1 MKIKSI
7 HIENFRLLKK
17 FQLDLEDELSLVIG
31 KNNSG
36 KTSILTGL
44 NKFLNSSDNNKLTFN
59 DFNIDFKK
67 ELFDLIESNEL
78 PIKETYSEKGIKLKL
93 FIEYYESDDLS
104 NINKV
109 MMDLVPEN
117 NTIVLGFEYVLSFD
131 KLMLLKQKYREFKVK
146 ENSKTLPTENGLIP
160 KYQSKD
166 ITYFL
171 NTNHQLFFKFRKKSI
186 EFNNQTKKAN
196 ETVFIDLEKE
206 SKMISEIINFKFIS
220 AKRDVTNKD
229 VDKTLSKQTSKIYN
243 KTETDDE
250 QNKKIE
256 KFEDELANTDIILTD
271 IYKDLFDKVIDK
283 VSLFGGIKEKDTIIQ
298 IYSTL
303 QHKEL
308 LEGNTTVVYSHDDNN
323 KLPENFNGLGYMNL
337 ISMIF
342 EIEILIEEFKKA
354 KDENP
359 SDINLLFIE
368 EPEAHTHPQMQY
380 VFIKNI
386 KKLLKGGIQKKMKT
400 DAGNEIRIKRE
411 LQYIVSTHSSHIVA
425 ESVFDDI
432 KYLKKEEKNS
442 VKAKN
447 LKSLENEYNEDGEEQ
462 NYRFLKQY
470 LTLNRAEL
478 FFADKAIFIEGDT
491 ERILLPSM
499 MKKIDQEFPENPL
512 LSQNISIIEVGAHSH
527 IFEKFIDF
535 IGIKKSLI
543 ITDIDSYYQKPVYQ
557 EDGVTQKT
565 YKNGNQILESI
576 KCSGNDPDVQYTSN
590 YSLIHFHNDIKEVQY
605 FKNLSLDWKILRKNK
620 LKNWV
625 SNRKGNLLI
634 AYQTDEND
642 YYGRS
647 FEDSFFHINKN
658 FIIDTDNSFLSL
670 TPMYLQKFSD
680 DTITVFH
687 FAEKAVGSKP
697 SLAIEILLNSKPDE
711 DGNEFHNWRI
721 PAYIKE
727 ALLWLKQD

>member
-7 HIENFRLLKK
+7 HIENFRLLKN

-36 KTSILTGL
+36 KTSILTAL

-131 KLMLLKQKYREFKVK
+131 KLMLLKQKYRAFKVK
-146 ENSKTLPTENGLIP
+146 ENNKTLPTENGLIP

-196 ETVFIDLEKE
+196 EAVFIDLEKE

-250 QNKKIE
+250 QNNKIE
-256 KFEDELANTDIILTD
+256 KFEDELASTDIILTD
-271 IYKDLFDKVIDK
+271 IYKGLFDKVIDK
-283 VSLFGGIKEKDTIIQ
+283 VSLFGGIKEKDTIIE
-298 IYSTL
+298 IISTL

-308 LEGNTTVVYSHDDNN
+308 LEGNTTVVYSHDVND
-323 KLPENFNGLGYMNL
+323 KLPENYNGLGYMNL

-342 EIEILIEEFKKA
+342 EIEILVEEFKKT

-386 KKLLKGGIQKKMKT
+386 KELLKGGIQKKIKI
-400 DAGNEIRIKRE
+400 DAGKEIKIERE

-442 VKAKN
+442 VVAKN
-447 LKSLENEYNEDGEEQ
+447 LKDLIEEYETDPKQ
-462 NYRFLKQY
+462 YQFLKQY
-470 LTLNRAEL
+470 LSINRAEI
-478 FFADKAIFIEGDT
+478 FFADKAILIEGDT
-491 ERILLPSM
+491 ERILLPTL
-499 MKKIDQEFPENPL
+499 MKKLDLDEKKRFELLEIKDEFIPL
-512 LSQNISIIEVGAHSH
+512 LSQNISTIEVGAYSQ

-535 IGIKKSLI
+535 IGVKSLI
-543 ITDIDSYYQKPVYQ
+543 ITDLDAVGDDTKKCEVSIGTKYSNDAISFFFSSPTLEELKGYSIENK
-557 EDGVTQKT
+557 KFK
-565 YKNGNQILESI
+565 KNEGKWINEENGELCII
-576 KCSGNDPDVQYTSN
+576 
-590 YSLIHFHNDIKEVQY
+590 
-605 FKNLSLDWKILRKNK
+605 
-620 LKNWV
+620 
-625 SNRKGNLLI
+625 
-634 AYQTDEND
+634 YQTNEN
-642 YYGRS
+642 GFNARS
-647 FEDSFFHINKN
+647 FEDAFIHINKE
-658 FIIDTDNSFLSL
+658 FINSNKNEFRG
-670 TPMYLQKFSD
+670 LQNRDDFDDISKNSYVLAENCIKKKTHFALDILYHSD
-680 DTITVFH
+680 DTF
-687 FAEKAVGSKP
+687 S
-697 SLAIEILLNSKPDE
+697 
-711 DGNEFHNWRI
+711 NWKI
-721 PAYIKE
+721 PAYINE
-727 ALLWLKQD
+727 GLLWLKQD

>member
-7 HIENFRLLKK
+7 HIENFRLLKN

-36 KTSILTGL
+36 KTSILTAL

-146 ENSKTLPTENGLIP
+146 ENNKTLPTENGLIP

-196 ETVFIDLEKE
+196 EAVFIDLEKE
-206 SKMISEIINFKFIS
+206 SRMISEIINFKFIS

-243 KTETDDE
+243 KTEIDDE
-250 QNKKIE
+250 QNNKIE
-256 KFEDELANTDIILTD
+256 KFEDELASTDIILTD
-271 IYKDLFDKVIDK
+271 IYKGLFDKVIDK
-283 VSLFGGIKEKDTIIQ
+283 VSLFGGIKEKDTIIE
-298 IYSTL
+298 IISTL

-308 LEGNTTVVYSHDDNN
+308 LEGNTTVVYSHDVND
-323 KLPENFNGLGYMNL
+323 KLPENYNGLGYMNL

-342 EIEILIEEFKKA
+342 EIEILVEEFKKT

-386 KKLLKGGIQKKMKT
+386 KELLKGGIQKKIKI
-400 DAGNEIRIKRE
+400 DAGKEIKIERE

-442 VKAKN
+442 VVAKN
-447 LKSLENEYNEDGEEQ
+447 LKDLIEEYETDPKQ
-462 NYRFLKQY
+462 YQFLKQY
-470 LTLNRAEL
+470 LSINRAEI
-478 FFADKAIFIEGDT
+478 FFADKAILIEGDT
-491 ERILLPSM
+491 ERILLPTL
-499 MKKIDQEFPENPL
+499 MKKLDLDEKKRFELLEIKDEFIPL
-512 LSQNISIIEVGAHSH
+512 LSQNISTIEVGAYSQ

-535 IGIKKSLI
+535 IGVKSLI
-543 ITDIDSYYQKPVYQ
+543 ITDLDAVGDDTKKCEVSIGTKYSNDAISFFFSSPTLEELKGYSIENK
-557 EDGVTQKT
+557 KFK
-565 YKNGNQILESI
+565 KNEGKWINEENGELCII
-576 KCSGNDPDVQYTSN
+576 
-590 YSLIHFHNDIKEVQY
+590 
-605 FKNLSLDWKILRKNK
+605 
-620 LKNWV
+620 
-625 SNRKGNLLI
+625 
-634 AYQTDEND
+634 YQTNEN
-642 YYGRS
+642 GFNARS
-647 FEDSFFHINKN
+647 FEDAFIHINKE
-658 FIIDTDNSFLSL
+658 FINSNKNEFRG
-670 TPMYLQKFSD
+670 LQNRDDFDDISKNSYALAENCIKKKTHFALDILYHSD
-680 DTITVFH
+680 DTF
-687 FAEKAVGSKP
+687 S
-697 SLAIEILLNSKPDE
+697 
-711 DGNEFHNWRI
+711 NWKI
-721 PAYIKE
+721 PAYINE
-727 ALLWLKQD
+727 GLLWLKQN